1 MLILLLQF
9 SFHFPPYFHS
19 PHRMFLHSK
28 PLRIREHNIPLLVHG
43 QGVFLFKST
52 KLEPCAFIIVDAD
65 HKPCLEIEFN
75 LENIYVI
82 NSQTSEPYL
91 DKKTTSGLS
100 PLHGAY
106 YWFSIDSQNQRF
118 VAGVGEVRL
127 ETAIYRYQFPLKGNK
142 KWLESFTAIMIPEDH
157 SHLIPL
163 RMLKDP
169 VTLKVPLLV
178 KDINQLTMDDIAKGN
193 IMPSANL
200 NAISQKLYH
209 CIAGEQF
216 VLDDDFPEFSKA
228 IEYSIATPG
237 LWCHKR
243 LKEKETEFNK
253 ENPDKM
259 ETYLRITL
267 GQNNGESPGIP
278 YVMEIWPSGH
288 YSPVHNHAY
297 SSAVIRVLHGSIH
310 VKLFPF
316 LCDSPSSVPEFGS
329 ADFKKGDITW
339 LTETLNSVHQLENRD
354 TMTCITI
361 QCYMYPENDILHYDY
376 FDYLD
381 GQKIQQY
388 EPDSDMD
395 FVAFKKLMKEE
406 WDKRPQIKPLF
417 SCFSF

>member
-1 MLILLLQF
+1 
-9 SFHFPPYFHS
+9 
-19 PHRMFLHSK
+19 MFLHSK
-28 PLRIREHNIPLLVHG
+28 PLRIREHKIPLLVHG

-52 KLEPCAFIIVDAD
+52 TLQPCAFTIVDAD
-65 HKPCLEIEFN
+65 HKSCLDVEFN

-82 NSQTSEPYL
+82 NPHTSEPYL
-91 DKKTTSGLS
+91 DKNTRSGLS
-100 PLHGAY
+100 PLRGAY
-106 YWFSIDSQNQRF
+106 YWFSIDSQNQRLI
-118 VAGVGEVRL
+118 AGVGEARL
-127 ETAIYRYQFPLKGNK
+127 ETAIYHYQFPLLEGNK
-142 KWLESFTAIMIPEDH
+142 KWLESFTTIVIPED

-163 RMLKDP
+163 RILRDP
-169 VTLKVPLLV
+169 VTLKVPLFV
-178 KDINQLTMDDIAKGN
+178 KDINKLTMDDIAKGDV
-193 IMPSANL
+193 MPSANL
-200 NAISQKLYH
+200 NAISQKLYS

-216 VLDDDFPEFSKA
+216 VLDDDDFPDFSNA

-243 LKEKETEFNK
+243 LKQKETEFNK

-316 LCDSPSSVPEFGS
+316 LCDSPSSVPEFGNV
-329 ADFKKGDITW
+329 DFKKGDITW
-339 LTETLNSVHQLENRD
+339 LTETLNGVHQLENRD
-354 TMTCITI
+354 KVTCITI
-361 QCYMYPENDILHYDY
+361 QCYMYPENDIIHYDY

-381 GQKIQQY
+381 AGQKIQQY

-395 FVAFKKLMKEE
+395 FVTFKKRMKEE
-406 WDKRPQIKPLF
+406 WSKRPQVKPLF

>member
-1 MLILLLQF
+1 
-9 SFHFPPYFHS
+9 
-19 PHRMFLHSK
+19 MFLHSK
-28 PLRIREHNIPLLVHG
+28 PLRIREHKIPLLVHG

-52 KLEPCAFIIVDAD
+52 TLQPCAFTIVDAD
-65 HKPCLEIEFN
+65 HKSCLDVEFN

-82 NSQTSEPYL
+82 NPHTSEPYL
-91 DKKTTSGLS
+91 DKNTRSGLS
-100 PLHGAY
+100 PLRGAY

-118 VAGVGEVRL
+118 VAGVGEARL
-127 ETAIYRYQFPLKGNK
+127 ETAIYHYQFPLLEGNK
-142 KWLESFTAIMIPEDH
+142 KWLESFTTIVIPED

-163 RMLKDP
+163 RILRDP
-169 VTLKVPLLV
+169 VTLKVPLFV
-178 KDINQLTMDDIAKGN
+178 KDINKLTMDDIAKGDV
-193 IMPSANL
+193 MPSANL
-200 NAISQKLYH
+200 NAISQKLYQ

-216 VLDDDFPEFSKA
+216 VLDDDDFPDFSNA

-243 LKEKETEFNK
+243 LKQKETEFNK
-253 ENPDKM
+253 ENPDKL

-278 YVMEIWPSGH
+278 YVMEIWPTGH

-339 LTETLNSVHQLENRD
+339 LTETLNGVHQLENRD
-354 TMTCITI
+354 TINTCITI
-361 QCYMYPENDILHYDY
+361 QCYMYPENDIIHYDY

-381 GQKIQQY
+381 AGQKIQQY

-395 FVAFKKLMKEE
+395 FVTFKKRMKEE
-406 WDKRPQIKPLF
+406 WSKRPQVKPLF